1 MTDRST
7 SYVHALRYGWLTSF
21 YDPIVRLTTR
31 ERIFKQ
37 QLIAQANIV
46 DSHTILDIGC
56 GTGTLAIWIKR
67 RVKHANVSGIDG
79 DKNILSIAEQKAQKE
94 HAEIQF
100 DLGLSYELPYPDDT
114 FDRSLSS
121 LFFHHL
127 TLPKK
132 EKTFAEI
139 FRVLKGGGELHVAD
153 WGKPGNVVMRLLYY
167 QIQFLDG
174 FQTTED
180 NVRGLLPELM
190 ESAGYQKISIN
201 DEVSTMF
208 GTMTL
213 YSAKK
218 PDHF

>member
-1 MTDRST
+1 MTDRPT

-31 ERIFKQ
+31 ERTFKEK
-37 QLIAQANIV
+37 LISQANIV
-46 DSHTILDIGC
+46 DNHTILDIGC

-67 RVKHANVSGIDG
+67 LVKHANVFGIDG
-79 DKNILSIAEQKAQKE
+79 DKNILSIAEHKAQKE
-94 HAEIQF
+94 HAKIQF

-127 TLPKK
+127 TFPKK
-132 EKTFAEI
+132 EKTLAEI
-139 FRVLKGGGELHVAD
+139 FRVLKRGGELHVAD
-153 WGKPGNVVMRLLYY
+153 WGKSSNALMRLLFY
-167 QIQFLDG
+167 QIQILDG

-180 NVRGLLPELM
+180 NVQGLLPELM
-190 ESAGYQKISIN
+190 ASAGFQNIAIN

-213 YSAKK
+213 YSATK
-218 PDHF
+218 P